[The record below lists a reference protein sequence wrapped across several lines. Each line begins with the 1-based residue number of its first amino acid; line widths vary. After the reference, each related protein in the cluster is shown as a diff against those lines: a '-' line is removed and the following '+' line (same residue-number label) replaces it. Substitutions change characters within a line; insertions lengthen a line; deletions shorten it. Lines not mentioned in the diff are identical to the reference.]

1 MFWVGKFGCSLKC
14 TKLTVASHDV
24 KPSNILVFAVSRQML
39 EFLEIWEQSLIF
51 FFMFFFLNIVSW
63 MVYVTSFF
71 ANQYSDTMAFLLE
84 QSSCNKRKYIDVW

>member
-1 MFWVGKFGCSLKC
+1 MFGVGKFGCSLKC

-39 EFLEIWEQSLIF
+39 EFLEIMRVKVDF
-51 FFMFFFLNIVSW
+51 FFHVFFLNIVSW

-71 ANQYSDTMAFLLE
+71 ANQYKDTMAFLLE